1 MGQDREHEVGHAD
14 RPPRAARGRRAL
26 ALALSIWI
34 AVPAAALA
42 QPAAGAPPPGL
53 SPSPAAGAPPTVVLE
68 DLTWTE
74 VRDAVRAGWTT
85 VVVPTGGTE
94 QNGPHMALGKHNA
107 VVRHAAEQIARRLG
121 TTLVAPVLAYVP
133 EGGVDPPS
141 GHMRF
146 PGTITLPDP
155 HFAAVLEHA
164 ARSLKA
170 SGFRDIALIGDS
182 GGNQAGQR
190 KVAETLSRRWAGSG
204 VRVHHVSD
212 YYTAGSAPA
221 GPFARWLRAR
231 GLTDAEIGQHAGAAD
246 TSLLLAVDPRLV
258 RADRL
263 SAAGG
268 AESGVRGAPA
278 KASAEYGRKGLELKI
293 DAAVAQIRTLV
304 AGRAR

>member
-1 MGQDREHEVGHAD
+1 
-14 RPPRAARGRRAL
+14 
-26 ALALSIWI
+26 
-34 AVPAAALA
+34 
-42 QPAAGAPPPGL
+42 
-53 SPSPAAGAPPTVVLE
+53 VVLE

-85 VVVPTGGTE
+85 VIAPTGGTE

-121 TTLVAPVLAYVP
+121 RTLVAPVLAYVP

-164 ARSLKA
+164 ARSMKA
-170 SGFRDIALIGDS
+170 AGFRDIVLIGDS

-190 KVAETLSRRWAGSG
+190 KVAETLSRQWAGSG
-204 VRVHHVSD
+204 VRVHHVPD
-212 YYTAGSAPA
+212 YYTAGAPA
-221 GPFARWLRAR
+221 GPFARWLRER
-231 GLTDAEIGQHAGAAD
+231 GLTDGEIGQHAGAAD
-246 TSLLLAVDPRLV
+246 TSLLMAVDPRLV

-263 SAAGG
+263 SAGERAG
-268 AESGVRGAPA
+268 SGVSGDPA
-278 KASAEYGRKGLELKI
+278 KATADYGRKGLELKI
-293 DAAVAQIRTLV
+293 DAAVAQIRALM
-304 AGRAR
+304 ASRAR